1 VFAAPLGDMM
11 LTGCFGLADAWLAME
26 QQPWVLGE
34 S

>member
-1 VFAAPLGDMM
+1 MM
-11 LTGCFGLADAWLAME
+11 LTGCFGLADAWLAIE